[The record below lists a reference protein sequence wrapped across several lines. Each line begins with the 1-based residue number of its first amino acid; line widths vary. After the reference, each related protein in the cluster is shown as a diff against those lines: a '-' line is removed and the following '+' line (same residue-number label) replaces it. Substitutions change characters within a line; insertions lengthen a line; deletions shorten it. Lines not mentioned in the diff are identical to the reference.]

1 MAAKRVL
8 ITGASG
14 FIGRALCRDLTSSG
28 FEVVALARD
37 PGAVLGRFPGGMVA
51 AAWDGRTARGWGR
64 LADGALA
71 IVNLAG
77 ESLAEGRWTEAK
89 KERILHSRVDAGAAV
104 VQAVRAAGTK
114 PGAVIQAS
122 AIGAYGDR
130 GDEELDESSSAG
142 TGFLAGVVKAWEA
155 STEEVGSLG
164 VRRAI
169 IRSGLVLG
177 RDGGAW
183 PRLALPFRFFAG
195 GPIGGGRQWFS
206 WISLEDEVRA
216 IRFLL
221 ERSDLDGTFN
231 LTAPRPLRQK
241 ELCRVMGRALG
252 RPCWMPVP
260 GFVLRALYGRM
271 AEETLLAGQ
280 RVAPRRL
287 LASGYKY
294 LRPDAEAAA
303 AAILDLR
310 REPRGESL

>member
-14 FIGRALCRDLTSSG
+14 FIGRALCRELALRG
-28 FEVVALARD
+28 FDVVALARD
-37 PGAVLGRFPGGMVA
+37 PGAVLGRLPGGVVA
-51 AAWDGRTARGWGR
+51 AAWDGRTDRGWRR

-89 KERILHSRVDAGAAV
+89 KERILRSRVDAGAAV
-104 VQAVRAAGTK
+104 VQAVRAAGTR
-114 PGAVIQAS
+114 PAVIIQAS

-142 TGFLAGVVKAWEA
+142 TGFLAGTVKAWEA
-155 STEEVGSLG
+155 STEEAGSLG

-177 RDGGAW
+177 RDGGVW
-183 PRLALPFRFFAG
+183 PRLAMPFRFFAG

-216 IRFLL
+216 IRFLI
-221 ERSDLDGTFN
+221 ERSDLEGTFN
-231 LTAPRPLRQK
+231 LTAPRPLRQR

-260 GFVLRALYGRM
+260 GFALKALFGRM

-287 LASGYKY
+287 LAAGYEF
-294 LRPDAEAAA
+294 LRPDAEAAVA
-303 AAILDLR
+303 ALAGLR
-310 REPRGESL
+310 RTPRAGYP